1 MERSFLFLVT
11 QLRPHPNPLPKGVG
25 VCLNLGTLPRQAQ
38 VRISIHLRYNLQP
51 AGTFGPNL
59 FEPPA

>member
-1 MERSFLFLVT
+1 LLKSWHT
-11 QLRPHPNPLPKGVG
+11 
-25 VCLNLGTLPRQAQ
+25 PRQAQ

-59 FEPPA
+59 FEPPAWCWRRLPLAEEEL